1 MTEWRKV
8 HEHYEV
14 SDTGLVR
21 SLPRVDANGRSWPGQ
36 LLKPYR
42 TGKGGGYLTVT
53 IDGKHRKVHRLVAE
67 AFLPPDAARP
77 EVNHKQGDKDD
88 NQAASLERCTTRE
101 NVRHAWEVLRRSPSG
116 GHTGKRGALHHSSR
130 PIEAVAPNGET
141 AHFGSA
147 AEAARQLG
155 LQPASVIRT
164 ANGKYKHTGGYAF
177 RWLA

>member
-14 SDTGLVR
+14 SDAGQVR

-42 TGKGGGYLTVT
+42 TGKGEGYLTVS
-53 IDGKHRKVHRLVAE
+53 INGNNRKVHRLVAE
-67 AFLPPDAARP
+67 AFLLPDPERP
-77 EVNHKQGDKDD
+77 EVNHKRGDKSD
-88 NQAASLERCTTRE
+88 NSASSLERCTTRE
-101 NVRHAWEVLRRSPSG
+101 NVSHAWNVLGRRSSG
-116 GHTGKRGALHHSSR
+116 GHTGKLGALHHCSR
-130 PIEAVAPNGET
+130 PIEAAASDGTVRR
-141 AHFGSA
+141 FGSA

-155 LQPASVIRT
+155 LQPSSVVRT
-164 ANGKYKHTGGYAF
+164 ANGRYRHTGGYAF